1 MPDKRHSVTS
11 LCGSLRND
19 HRDCHHQS
27 MADHQRGATCN
38 LSFKRRGNSDMNM
51 AVKATAAQFL
61 ADHEQLGSDLE
72 TANLRIEDQRKELE
86 KLDVKVSLLTDA
98 LAQANTDKNTFLQY
112 SFELSAQL
120 QFIVSGSA
128 RALLIAG
135 QVRNAIAQ
143 RAANIPPVAG
153 ADIAQLED
161 ILHRIGEH
169 NADANDG
176 AGLTNGDDWRNANGA
191 GDAPKLATPQQI
203 KAAGAG
209 PQDLPIGIDAPLV
222 EAENFTIHR
231 DGTVTPPQAGT
242 LVDRDGNPIET
253 SEATRMIKTL

>member
-1 MPDKRHSVTS
+1 ME
-11 LCGSLRND
+11 LGSDDARYD
-19 HRDCHHQS
+19 GIHETI
-27 MADHQRGATCN
+27 ATGK
-38 LSFKRRGNSDMNM
+38 LTMNM

-191 GDAPKLATPQQI
+191 G
-203 KAAGAG
+203 

-222 EAENFTIHR
+222 EAENFTIHH

-253 SEATRMIKTL
+253 SDATRMIKSL